1 MPFSAST
8 INVILR
14 WYSLLEVPWRRIHN
28 VIAKAMSICV
38 AVGNKVMDT
47 RLPQPAGCGDKYDVS
62 GLGSR
67 LLRYSRNDGASN
79 GEGLHRPCCNKI
91 LGTDCAS
98 RPSMTGARGA
108 NMLGRSMIEMLGVL
122 AIIGVLS
129 VGGIAGYSKAMEQFR
144 INKAI
149 SEYSMLIFGMLEHLD
164 DFKKTTTGMTK
175 NAEVFTVAESLSLVP
190 QSWNKINNLQY
201 EDSFGNMI
209 QLWILKNYQAAEG
222 ATVLTFDFYL
232 GGVTKVSDSQN
243 ISANFSAK
251 LCTEIYQKIAIPLH
265 AAAWDA
271 NIYKSGGGSFIIDGD
286 SACDGEQKC
295 LTNITLAEIHSIC
308 DACTRSREAC
318 AIVMHF

>member
-14 WYSLLEVPWRRIHN
+14 RYSLLEVPWRRIHN

-67 LLRYSRNDGASN
+67 LLRYSRNDGTSN

-164 DFKKTTTGMTK
+164 DFKKTTTSMTE

-201 EDSFGNMI
+201 ADSYGNMI
-209 QLWILKNYQAAEG
+209 QLWISPDYSYDNSA
-222 ATVLTFDFYL
+222 VLTLDFYL
-232 GGVTKVSDSQN
+232 GGVTKTSDSKN

-251 LCTEIYQKIAIPLH
+251 LCMEIYQKIAIPLH
-265 AAAWDA
+265 VAAWDA

-308 DACTRSREAC
+308 DACTRSSEVC
-318 AIVMHF
+318 AIAMHF